1 MPVKVEMHADVVLF
15 VRHRCTPEETDEFFR
30 KLHKVRERPLASSEA
45 HADPHL
51 SRYVL
56 RCFRFGR
63 GVEKIAIFAY
73 EPAEDR
79 IRVLKCRL
87 ARPRRLRDRGDN
99 GESP

>member
-1 MPVKVEMHADVVLF
+1 MPVKVELYADVAAF
-15 VRHRCTPEETDEFFR
+15 VRYRCTKDEADEFFAR
-30 KLHKVRERPLASSEA
+30 LHRIRDRPIANSEA
-45 HADPHL
+45 YSDPHL